1 MSNHAIR
8 RVGISRLLLILAV
21 PVVVAVGRRLITSR
35 NDRVGITP
43 IPIP

>member
-1 MSNHAIR
+1 MSNDAIR
-8 RVGISRLLLILAV
+8 RVGIGGALVVLAV
-21 PVVVAVGRRLITSR
+21 PVFVRIRRWLLTR